1 MILASL
7 LAVGCVVL
15 LAVAGIAHL
24 ALFPYATEKTV
35 VRWLFPVMAVPV
47 AGPLAWFAYSL
58 VTTIRVR
65 WAIGRM
71 VRLTGI
77 PPVQQH

>member
-1 MILASL
+1 MILATL
-7 LAVGCVVL
+7 LAVASVVL

-35 VRWLFPVMAVPV
+35 VRWLLPVMAVPV
-47 AGPLAWFAYSL
+47 AGPLAWFVFAL
-58 VTTIRVR
+58 ATTVRVR

-71 VRLTGI
+71 TRLTGI
-77 PPVQQH
+77 PPVQQR